1 MSMVNWE
8 LSLKEGL
15 HQFPQRTFGS
25 PSDLTNTRDARER
38 DTLIIACSELG
49 TAPDNISFAEPNRCV
64 VLQHL
69 AASIPSK
76 DECDRHQ
83 VLSCDSIE
91 KLFDKHEF
99 RHVIVCGHLLCGVI
113 RSWLKPIERGYTDF
127 GSFRLRFETGTKEL
141 VERNYL
147 SNTDE
152 EKLTLMICEHVLCQI
167 ENLLTHSF
175 VMKRVRGGT
184 MSLHGWVVDDQ
195 SARVL
200 GYSPVESAFVPI

>member
-25 PSDLTNTRDARER
+25 PSDLTNTWDARER

-49 TAPDNISFAEPNRCV
+49 TAPDNISFTEPNRCV

>member
-1 MSMVNWE
+1 MSLVDWK
-8 LSLKEGL
+8 LSLKAGL
-15 HQFPQRTFGS
+15 HQFPQGTFGS
-25 PSDLTNTRDARER
+25 SSDLTNTRDARER

-49 TAPDNISFAEPNRCV
+49 TAPDNISFTEPNRCV

>member
-25 PSDLTNTRDARER
+25 PSDLTNTWDARER

-175 VMKRVRGGT
+175 VMKRVRDGT
-184 MSLHGWVVDDQ
+184 CL
-195 SARVL
+195 L
-200 GYSPVESAFVPI
+200 YTSPSPRDS

>member
-25 PSDLTNTRDARER
+25 PSDLTNTWDARER

-69 AASIPSK
+69 AASMPSK

-91 KLFDKHEF
+91 KLFDK
-99 RHVIVCGHLLCGVI
+99 
-113 RSWLKPIERGYTDF
+113 
-127 GSFRLRFETGTKEL
+127 
-141 VERNYL
+141 
-147 SNTDE
+147 
-152 EKLTLMICEHVLCQI
+152 Q
-167 ENLLTHSF
+167 
-175 VMKRVRGGT
+175 
-184 MSLHGWVVDDQ
+184 
-195 SARVL
+195 
-200 GYSPVESAFVPI
+200 